1 MSIGDV
7 DATSDS
13 HAGPPASVGSDADY
27 DVLAPYLALE
37 EPRLVLDLRPD
48 SAFHQA
54 HLVSSYHISSISE
67 LKSRYSYLPP
77 RNTPFLVVADLS
89 QHDQVVEAFAQ
100 VPSAKI
106 LYLAAEASGSI
117 ATTSQHVFPRST
129 FFSSA
134 ERLRLLRTSESHQIR
149 VAAGDHGDDVPRLL
163 FRPSNAVRR
172 TVLSLEADMP
182 SRNEALRVL
191 DLGCGA
197 ARDLAWILHGSR
209 TRAPPCSWAGIG
221 VDSWKAALSRA
232 EQIAHDLWLSQ
243 DVSAHSPLFPR
254 CEKLLWAKCSDD
266 GCLEPLIGSGKGKS
280 IRKDADDPHLWK
292 QCQQLGLSPLLPG
305 ASEST
310 VITNDNETKFDLVLC
325 VRFHPRALLPRL
337 AQLVRGAGIVLLSH
351 FVTLSDDQ
359 REAVGKA
366 HPDSSVEYDSP
377 PHEGRIQPGEIES
390 LIEAWNRS
398 EPFDRSWVI
407 ESDVLEPI
415 EDGRIIRSVALR
427 RHVA

>member
-7 DATSDS
+7 DAVFDS
-13 HAGPPASVGSDADY
+13 HSEPSESVGSDADRNI
-27 DVLAPYLALE
+27 LAPYLALE

-48 SAFHQA
+48 SAFHRA
-54 HLVSSYHISSISE
+54 HLVNSYHISPVSE
-67 LKSRYSYLPP
+67 LRSRYSYLPP

-89 QHDQVVEAFAQ
+89 QQDQVVEAFAQ

-117 ATTSQHVFPRST
+117 ATTSQHVLSRST

-134 ERLRLLRTSESHQIR
+134 ERLRLLRTSGSHQTR

-163 FRPSNAVRR
+163 FRPSYAVRR
-172 TVLSLEADMP
+172 TVLGLESDMP
-182 SRNEALRVL
+182 SRNSALRVL

-209 TRAPPCSWAGIG
+209 TRSPPCSWAGIG

-232 EQIAHDLWLSQ
+232 EQIALDLWLSQ
-243 DVSAHSPLFPR
+243 EVSAHSPSFPR

-266 GCLEPLIGSGKGKS
+266 GYLEPLIGSGKGKS
-280 IRKDADDPHLWK
+280 VRTDADDPLLWK

-305 ASEST
+305 PVESAAS
-310 VITNDNETKFDLVLC
+310 TNDDETKFDLVLC

-337 AQLVRGAGIVLLSH
+337 AQLVRAGGIVLLSH
-351 FVTLSDDQ
+351 FVTLSDEQ
-359 REAVGKA
+359 REAVGLV
-366 HPDSSVEYDSP
+366 HPNSSAEYDSP
-377 PHEGRIQPGEIES
+377 PHEGRIQPGEIEG
-390 LIEAWNRS
+390 LVEAWNQS
-398 EPFDRSWVI
+398 ELPGRSWVI

-427 RHVA
+427 KHVQ